1 MSRLYTVQEL
11 ITLSTTY
18 LNDKG
23 CQSPRLD
30 AEVLM
35 AHVLESDRVHLYMN
49 LDRPLEKGEVD
60 AYRRLIGLR
69 GRRVPVAYLTGRKE
83 FYGLEFVVS
92 DAVLI
97 PRPETELLVDE
108 ALNLL
113 QLIQNPEVL
122 DIGTGSGVIAVTL
135 AFHIK
140 QASVLAVDISEAAL
154 EIARTNADRLKVADQ
169 LSFLHSDLFKEV
181 PDQKFDL
188 ICANLPYIP
197 SHDLENLDQE
207 VQQEPKQALDG
218 GRDGLDY
225 YRVLIEHAPDYLADE
240 GHVLMEIGY
249 DQKQM
254 VLDLAAKRGYS
265 SCSVKQDY
273 AGKDRVV
280 ILRWQ

>member
-1 MSRLYTVQEL
+1 M
-11 ITLSTTY
+11 
-18 LNDKG
+18 
-23 CQSPRLD
+23 
-30 AEVLM
+30 
-35 AHVLESDRVHLYMN
+35 
-49 LDRPLEKGEVD
+49 
-60 AYRRLIGLR
+60 
-69 GRRVPVAYLTGRKE
+69 
-83 FYGLEFVVS
+83 
-92 DAVLI
+92 
-97 PRPETELLVDE
+97 
-108 ALNLL
+108 
-113 QLIQNPEVL
+113 
-122 DIGTGSGVIAVTL
+122 
-135 AFHIK
+135 
-140 QASVLAVDISEAAL
+140 
-154 EIARTNADRLKVADQ
+154 
-169 LSFLHSDLFKEV
+169 FKEV